1 MAEIPVLFF
10 VILHWCIA
18 LPMIAPLMTSFNVTY
33 DAKDTMEVL
42 VPPSSLALSNM
53 ISMVSV
59 FILFFICVFCYV
71 FVINHILRSRFT
83 TTVTKRHEIRLSIQF
98 AGLMIAFL
106 FVFIYSIGQYVLN
119 EMREID
125 LLYDWRQL
133 NPIMNGF
140 LSCVQPWMCLFFN
153 KEIRNKLKGIVGC
166 RQKQNEANQ
175 GSMFKQS
182 TPLSRR

>member
-1 MAEIPVLFF
+1 MMVETPVLFF

-42 VPPSSLALSNM
+42 VPPSSLA
-53 ISMVSV
+53 
-59 FILFFICVFCYV
+59 
-71 FVINHILRSRFT
+71 
-83 TTVTKRHEIRLSIQF
+83 
-98 AGLMIAFL
+98 
-106 FVFIYSIGQYVLN
+106 
-119 EMREID
+119 ID

-166 RQKQNEANQ
+166 RQKQNEPNQ